1 LAVIY
6 RYMNEEQF
14 QDLLKKYGLGEC
26 SEEEKALLESWYIDH
41 ARRDGSVMLPSERQ
55 VEAGWEKVIE
65 LSGLARRRP
74 VVSIRRWS
82 VAAAVLL
89 LAGAGGY
96 WYMHSRSSAVAPAVV
111 ADISAGGDRAILT
124 LADGKTVALTGAAN
138 GIIANQGHIQVTK
151 TADGQLVYQASG
163 LGAGEDGVS
172 MNSVTTP
179 RGGQYHLILS
189 DGSKVLLNAASSI
202 QYPVAFAGNER
213 RVVVTGEAYFEVA
226 PDKSK
231 PFHVEAGGQTID
243 VLGTSFDVNVYADEP
258 DQRTTLLTG
267 SVRVSG
273 SGRQVVLAPGEQ
285 AVSEAGG
292 SVTVTNKADLDDV
305 MAWAHGDFVFDNEDI
320 TSIMRKIARWYD
332 VDISYPQGSPGPMQ
346 FDGIVSR
353 SKNISA
359 VLQIMEATGKVNF
372 KIEKRRVMVIA
383 K

>member
-1 LAVIY
+1 
-6 RYMNEEQF
+6 MNEEQF
-14 QDLLKKYGLGEC
+14 QDLLKKYGLGQC
-26 SEEEKALLESWYIDH
+26 SEEEKALLESWYVDH

-55 VEAGWEKVIE
+55 VEAGWEKVLD
-65 LSGLARRRP
+65 LSGLGRRRP
-74 VVSIRRWS
+74 LVSIRRWS

-89 LAGAGGY
+89 LVGAGGY
-96 WYMHSRSSAVAPAVV
+96 WYLRGKSSVVAPPAVA

-124 LADGKTVALTGAAN
+124 LADGKIVSLTGAAN
-138 GIIANQGHIQVTK
+138 GIVATQGHIQVTK
-151 TADGQLVYQASG
+151 TADGQLVYPASG
-163 LGAGEDGVS
+163 LGDGVS

-179 RGGQYHLILS
+179 RGGQYHLVLS

-202 QYPVAFAGNER
+202 QYPVAFAGKER

-226 PDKSK
+226 PDKSR
-231 PFHVEAGGQTID
+231 PFRVEAGGQAIE
-243 VLGTSFDVNVYADEP
+243 VLGTSMDVNVYADEP

-273 SGRQVVLAPGEQ
+273 SGRQVVLAPGQQ
-285 AVSEAGG
+285 AVSGAGG
-292 SVTVTNKADLDDV
+292 GVTVTDKADLDDV
-305 MAWAHGDFVFDNEDI
+305 MGWAHGDFVFNNEDI

-346 FDGIVSR
+346 FDGVVSR

-383 K
+383 R